1 MFARLNDSEYVLDS
15 ANSRERIKNKG
26 SRIVDDINLSAY
38 YTALLVQFVSMDWIS
53 VDKLIFFKQTN
64 SFQREIKILLDGIK
78 RMYTW

>member
-38 YTALLVQFVSMDWIS
+38 YTALLVQFIG
-53 VDKLIFFKQTN
+53 LN
-64 SFQREIKILLDGIK
+64 K
-78 RMYTW
+78 R